1 MLFECLVYNRCV
13 PILVQPNYR
22 KSTRNKDSESRLVFT
37 TLSGRQQHLTHT
49 GLGHREGMFTL
60 GLYLL
65 LHHWCR
71 GVIDIVNSVSYSSLW
86 AVSLRRAWSCEFP
99 LFRIHSALLLCVHC
113 IQCLKVRLLSANLRK
128 CTQVWTVD
136 KTSGDVPA
144 CVTFAQ
150 PGVHHHQG
158 TKGWWWWW
166 WWWGIRRVGDS
177 WSGKVQACMRAA
189 GATILTIKQKNY
201 QSFAN
206 SGILFLVVFWFSNR
220 NLKT

>member
-1 MLFECLVYNRCV
+1 MLFECLVYNSCV

-22 KSTRNKDSESRLVFT
+22 KNTRNKDSESRMVFT

-99 LFRIHSALLLCVHC
+99 LFRIHSALLLCIHC

-128 CTQVWTVD
+128 CTQVWLEFMLHQHNHLCYHTV
-136 KTSGDVPA
+136 
-144 CVTFAQ
+144 Q
-150 PGVHHHQG
+150 HVH
-158 TKGWWWWW
+158 TLL
-166 WWWGIRRVGDS
+166 DS
-177 WSGKVQACMRAA
+177 WQDEWRCASLCYIYTARCTPPPGYKR
-189 GATILTIKQKNY
+189 
-201 QSFAN
+201 
-206 SGILFLVVFWFSNR
+206 LVVVGHQESWR
-220 NLKT
+220 QLKW